1 MEKLKQE
8 IKQLSD
14 FQKVN
19 LLEMLRDDL
28 NLKTTTEIARKY
40 GKSYGGVNSSA
51 FGAEILKVTIGK
63 TIYYV
68 DRD

>member
-8 IKQLSD
+8 IKQLTD
-14 FQKVN
+14 FQKVE
-19 LLEMLRDDL
+19 LIKFLRDDL
-28 NLKTTTEIARKY
+28 KLKTTTEIARKY
-40 GKSYGGVNSSA
+40 SKSYGGVNSSA
-51 FGAEILKVTIGK
+51 FGAEILKVEIGK